1 MSDYK
6 VQSVIIDKN
15 KYTLQQA
22 IEFLHRN
29 NYKYPK
35 VDITKNLYRFRQI
48 EPAKLRKEGYTHY
61 HTKQISPDISL
72 VIAYRK
78 A

>member
-29 NYKYPK
+29 NFKYNK
-35 VDITKNLYRFRQI
+35 VDITKNLYRFRQL
-48 EPAKLRKEGYTHY
+48 EPAKLRKENYTHY
-61 HTKQISPDISL
+61 RTKVISPEISL
-72 VIAYRK
+72 VIAYQK
-78 A
+78 

>member
-6 VQSVIIDKN
+6 VQSVIIDKD
-15 KYTLQQA
+15 KYTLQKA

-29 NYKYPK
+29 NFKYNK

-61 HTKQISPDISL
+61 RTKQISPEISF
-72 VIAYRK
+72 IIGYQK
-78 A
+78 

>member
-6 VQSVIIDKN
+6 VQSVIIDKD
-15 KYTLQQA
+15 KYTLQKA

-29 NYKYPK
+29 NFKYNK

-61 HTKQISPDISL
+61 RTKQIRPEISF
-72 VIAYRK
+72 IIGYQK
-78 A
+78 